1 MLFSPTNNAVFN
13 QTNRIQYSLIIIII
27 IKGGLGVL
35 YHIHAYSV
43 YSFQKAM
50 EGFNG
55 FRENLHVKYLT
66 VTENIFSVMFII
78 YKSRF

>member
-1 MLFSPTNNAVFN
+1 MLYSPTKNAVFN

-27 IKGGLGVL
+27 TKGGLGVL
-35 YHIHAYSV
+35 YRIHEYSV

-66 VTENIFSVMFII
+66 VTDNIFSVMFII
-78 YKSRF
+78 YKSCF

>member
-1 MLFSPTNNAVFN
+1 MFN

-27 IKGGLGVL
+27 TKGGLGVL
-35 YHIHAYSV
+35 YHIHEYSV

-50 EGFNG
+50 EGFND

-78 YKSRF
+78 YKSCF